1 MGCLRMGELAVNT
14 RHLFILRDV
23 QSSKVP
29 VLYFSVFLFSF
40 RIRPSF
46 LRNFAHFLF
55 VVVNVTSLLFS
66 SLLHQSDPVIARALA
81 SSQSPALMPE

>member
-1 MGCLRMGELAVNT
+1 MGGLGMGQLAVNT

-29 VLYFSVFLFSF
+29 VLYVGVSITVYFSYIFTS
-40 RIRPSF
+40 SF

-55 VVVNVTSLLFS
+55 VVLARCSTSQIPS
-66 SLLHQSDPVIARALA
+66 K
-81 SSQSPALMPE
+81 PEH

>member
-1 MGCLRMGELAVNT
+1 MGQLAVNT

-29 VLYFSVFLFSF
+29 VLYLSVCIPILFPYL
-40 RIRPSF
+40 RPSF

-55 VVVNVTSLLFS
+55 VAVNVTSLLFS
-66 SLLHQSDPVIARALA
+66 WLLHQSDPVIAWALA
-81 SSQSPALMPE
+81 SSVTRLNMPE